1 MTVRELQDSDI
12 PTLNAMAEASGF
24 PYIVPRGTLVERVL
38 VVADENDQPLAA
50 VAAERILQLYLW
62 LGEMPPHAKLRVI
75 RLLHEAMAPELKAN
89 GYTEVQA
96 FLPPAVSGKFGR
108 RLERT
113 FGWMKNWQSWYLK
126 F

>member
-1 MTVRELQDSDI
+1 MTVRELRDSDI
-12 PTLNAMAEASGF
+12 PALNAIAETSGF

-38 VVADENDQPLAA
+38 VVADENDQVLAA

-62 LGEMPPHAKLRVI
+62 IGDAHPAAKLRMI
-75 RLLHEAMAPELKAN
+75 RMLHEAMAPELKAK

-96 FLPPAVSGKFGR
+96 FLPPGVAGKFGR

-113 FGWMKNWQSWYLK
+113 FSWMKNWQSWYLK